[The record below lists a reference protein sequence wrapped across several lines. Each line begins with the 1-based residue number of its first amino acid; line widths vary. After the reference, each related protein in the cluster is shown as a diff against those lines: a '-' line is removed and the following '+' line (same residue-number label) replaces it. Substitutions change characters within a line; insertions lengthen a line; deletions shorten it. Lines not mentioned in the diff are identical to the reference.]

1 MTIKS
6 IPYRVELTFWSLVIP
21 MMTESEFFQLVLT
34 KGYQTIYT
42 GKNMIS
48 NQSKIKLAITGLLL
62 GLLLGV
68 LSSIII

>member
-34 KGYQTIYT
+34 QGYQTVST
-42 GKNMIS
+42 CKNMIS
-48 NQSKIKLAITGLLL
+48 NQSKIKLAITGLLIGIL
-62 GLLLGV
+62 IGV
-68 LSSIII
+68 LSSL